1 MGVFFLTAHEKG
13 FKFHAQPQTGT
24 YSCVCR
30 ECGLLII
37 SQMQFCVLYP
47 LIPKYFLAIYLF
59 SFDSQ
64 TYYIITRALD
74 RMLSQID
81 RIIIEFNIVLDN

>member
-1 MGVFFLTAHEKG
+1 
-13 FKFHAQPQTGT
+13 
-24 YSCVCR
+24 
-30 ECGLLII
+30 
-37 SQMQFCVLYP
+37 MQICVLYP